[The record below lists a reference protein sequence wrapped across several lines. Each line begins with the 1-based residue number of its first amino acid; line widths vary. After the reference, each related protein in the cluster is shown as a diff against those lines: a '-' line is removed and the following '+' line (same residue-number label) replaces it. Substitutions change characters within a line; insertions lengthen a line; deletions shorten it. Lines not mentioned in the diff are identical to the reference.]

1 VIIGDFFWIYFSS
14 FSKEFVTKLLFTKMA
29 KVCPKKSLV
38 NESFYATLNLD
49 IVSRRNM
56 NEESTYGTNEKHVLD
71 LGH

>member
-1 VIIGDFFWIYFSS
+1 M
-14 FSKEFVTKLLFTKMA
+14 TKLLFTKMA